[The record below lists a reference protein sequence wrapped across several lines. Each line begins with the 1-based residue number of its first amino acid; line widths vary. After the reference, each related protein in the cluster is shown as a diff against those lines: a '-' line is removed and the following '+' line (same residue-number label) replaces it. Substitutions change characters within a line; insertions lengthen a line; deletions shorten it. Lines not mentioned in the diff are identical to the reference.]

1 MCMLTYL
8 QDIDRLSVYVVYN
21 FELSLSLFT
30 YCYMYYYVI
39 C

>member
-1 MCMLTYL
+1 MCYL
-8 QDIDRLSVYVVYN
+8 QDIDRLSVYVVCN
-21 FELSLSLFT
+21 FALRLSLFI